1 MGTIEE
7 NKDDDMD
14 VTINPDLEIS
24 VNAKDVKISVSEID
38 YSND

>member
-14 VTINPDLEIS
+14 VTINPDEIS